1 MKFVYCKSSIK
12 HDLQLLL
19 RFSTLYPGSLWKI
32 DTINACLLNLNTP
45 PPPWNKSPSLLSSTP
60 SNVFEINKP
69 PREHSLEELQYS
81 SLILSSSFLGM
92 LRTIFMANTNLVYQ
106 LNWLEHHSI
115 IAQVRVYIPA
125 SPIFFKLSFHSNIFK
140 LYCLKNRQECVD
152 YKRREFLNLITH
164 DYKFFVCHDF
174 KISDIDKLI
183 LALIFRFGVI
193 IWSKTF
199 FFMNY

>member
-1 MKFVYCKSSIK
+1 MALQNSFSFRTFYQFKNELIQYKSGSIK
-12 HDLQLLL
+12 DTTHH
-19 RFSTLYPGSLWKI
+19 STY
-32 DTINACLLNLNTP
+32 NALCWFPMWET
-45 PPPWNKSPSLLSSTP
+45 LS
-60 SNVFEINKP
+60 V
-69 PREHSLEELQYS
+69 
-81 SLILSSSFLGM
+81 
-92 LRTIFMANTNLVYQ
+92 RTIFMANTNLVYQ

-115 IAQVRVYIPA
+115 IAEVRVYIPA
-125 SPIFFKLSFHSNIFK
+125 SPIFFKLK

>member
-1 MKFVYCKSSIK
+1 MKFIYCKSSIM

-19 RFSTLYPGSLWKI
+19 SFSTLYPRSFWKI
-32 DTINACLLNLNTP
+32 DTIMFAKFKYP
-45 PPPWNKSPSLLSSTP
+45 PPPWNKPPSLLSSTP

-69 PREHSLEELQYS
+69 PREHSLEELQNS
-81 SLILSSSFLGM
+81 SLILSSSFLGI

-115 IAQVRVYIPA
+115 I
-125 SPIFFKLSFHSNIFK
+125 
-140 LYCLKNRQECVD
+140 
-152 YKRREFLNLITH
+152 
-164 DYKFFVCHDF
+164 DF

>member
-1 MKFVYCKSSIK
+1 MFAKFKY
-12 HDLQLLL
+12 
-19 RFSTLYPGSLWKI
+19 
-32 DTINACLLNLNTP
+32 P

-193 IWSKTF
+193 IWFKTF

>member
-45 PPPWNKSPSLLSSTP
+45 PPWNKSPSLLSSTP

-69 PREHSLEELQYS
+69 PREHSLEELQNS
-81 SLILSSSFLGM
+81 SLILSSSFLGI

-115 IAQVRVYIPA
+115 IAEVRVYIPA

>member
-1 MKFVYCKSSIK
+1 MKFIYCKSSIK

-45 PPPWNKSPSLLSSTP
+45 PPWNKSPSLLSSTP

-69 PREHSLEELQYS
+69 PREHSLEELQNS
-81 SLILSSSFLGM
+81 SLILSSSFLGI

-115 IAQVRVYIPA
+115 I
-125 SPIFFKLSFHSNIFK
+125 
-140 LYCLKNRQECVD
+140 
-152 YKRREFLNLITH
+152 
-164 DYKFFVCHDF
+164 DF